1 MREDSVSNEDPKRE
15 APVVLIS
22 GAGRG
27 TGRAIALRLAREGFD
42 VAGLYARNDEAA
54 ESTRAEVESTGV
66 QCRMYRCDVADAAAV
81 AERVEQVSA
90 DFARIDALVH
100 NAGIASR
107 GKTVADT
114 EPAEMARVIGVHA
127 FGAFH
132 LLSAAIPI
140 LRKSDRA
147 SVVLISSTA
156 AATAAPGNAP
166 YTIGKVALEALGRT
180 VAAEEACN
188 GIRVNIVAPGLIATE
203 MGDRLARAVTGAA
216 GATELDA
223 QMPFGRVTRPED
235 VAETVEFLISDRA
248 RQVTGQRIEVHGG
261 VPGVPKV

>member
-1 MREDSVSNEDPKRE
+1 MRNEAAKAD

-27 TGRAIALRLAREGFD
+27 TGRAIALRLAGEGFA
-42 VAGLYARNDEAA
+42 VAGLYARDDEAA
-54 ESTRAEVESTGV
+54 EKTRSEVESTGV
-66 QCRMYRCDVADAAAV
+66 RCRMYRCDVADAAAV
-81 AERVEQVSA
+81 TERVEQVSA
-90 DFARIDALVH
+90 DFGRIDALVH

-107 GKTVADT
+107 GKAVADT
-114 EPAEMARVIGVHA
+114 DPAEMTRVVGVHA

-132 LLSAAIPI
+132 LLSATIPL

-156 AATAAPGNAP
+156 AATMLPGNAP

-180 VAAEEACN
+180 VAAEEARN

-216 GATELDA
+216 DAAELDA
-223 QMPFGRVTRPED
+223 RMPFGRVTRPED
-235 VAETVEFLISDRA
+235 VAETVEFLVSDRA
-248 RQVTGQRIEVHGG
+248 HQVTGQRIEVHGG
-261 VPGVPKV
+261 VPGVPRE